1 LLGAALLNGIASA
14 SLTVILQFFLAQFL
28 GLTTALQL
36 MEISRP
42 DSPLLQM
49 LLRNA
54 PGTYQHT
61 LQVANLAEQ
70 AAERIGADPIL
81 TRVGALY
88 HDVGKVLNP
97 MFYIE
102 NQVPGS
108 PNPHDKLAP
117 TASARII
124 IQHVIDGQELARKY
138 RLPGRIRD
146 FILEHHG
153 TMLTSYQYAKALEA
167 ANGDESKVDQEQFR
181 YPGPKPG
188 SRETAILMLADG
200 SEARVRAD
208 RPKDENEMRNVIRSV
223 IENRVASG
231 QLDDTNLTLR
241 DLDQITD
248 SFTTTLRG
256 IYHPRI
262 EYPKI
267 EKHTAAQQVDTI
279 PTLHTNNPSTEIT
292 TPSRADSPKT
302 EPR

>member
-1 LLGAALLNGIASA
+1 
-14 SLTVILQFFLAQFL
+14 
-28 GLTTALQL
+28 
-36 MEISRP
+36 
-42 DSPLLQM
+42 
-49 LLRNA
+49 
-54 PGTYQHT
+54 
-61 LQVANLAEQ
+61 
-70 AAERIGADPIL
+70 
-81 TRVGALY
+81 
-88 HDVGKVLNP
+88 
-97 MFYIE
+97 
-102 NQVPGS
+102 
-108 PNPHDKLAP
+108 
-117 TASARII
+117 
-124 IQHVIDGQELARKY
+124 
-138 RLPGRIRD
+138 
-146 FILEHHG
+146 
-153 TMLTSYQYAKALEA
+153 MLTSYQYAKALEA

-200 SEARVRAD
+200 SEARVRAE